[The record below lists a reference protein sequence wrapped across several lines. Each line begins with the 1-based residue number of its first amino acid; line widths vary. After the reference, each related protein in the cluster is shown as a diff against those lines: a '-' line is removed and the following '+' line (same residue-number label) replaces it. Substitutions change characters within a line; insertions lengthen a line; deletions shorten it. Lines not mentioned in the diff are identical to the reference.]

1 ALIPRI
7 SQHQTTNGQRPRI
20 SPRRPSPTCNLQYLP
35 FLRVPTKV
43 LVAVYLST
51 VQLELNR
58 RNLAQSVARY

>member
-20 SPRRPSPTCNLQYLP
+20 SPRRPSSTCNLQYLP

-43 LVAVYLST
+43 LVAAYLST